1 MSGSPPP
8 MRGKGIVP
16 EPLYLFVRITPAYAG
31 KRNNAIFSHLFT
43 RDHPRL
49 CGEKFILNHLEPLS
63 RRITPAYAGKRKR
76 IDNVRHPSQDHPRL
90 CGEKPTWEK
99 SADLIL
105 GSPPPMRGKD
115 RCKNTRLCGGQDH
128 PRLCGEKS
136 STSVLY
142 LTIPGSPPPMR
153 GKVYNSS
160 RVEQRNRI
168 TPAYAG
174 KSRICW
180 RKSRG
185 IWDHP
190 RLCGEKG
197 NTRLKACSEKGSPPP
212 MRGKVKSLS
221 ISYVGNRITPAYAGK
236 SSKRGRCG
244 KLVRDHP
251 RLCGEK
257 FSIFPT
263 CGVVTGSPPPMRG
276 KVL

>member
-1 MSGSPPP
+1 MRGKASLILVVIGSIGITPAYAGKSGGTTTPPGCSVGSPPP
-8 MRGKGIVP
+8 MRGKDCPHSLPAVRS
-16 EPLYLFVRITPAYAG
+16 RITPAYAG

-190 RLCGEKG
+190 RLCGEKCC
-197 NTRLKACSEKGSPPP
+197 NPITIFFTLGSPPP
-212 MRGKVKSLS
+212 MRGKVRSRLFL
-221 ISYVGNRITPAYAGK
+221 IRFLRITPAYAGK
-236 SSKRGRCG
+236 S
-244 KLVRDHP
+244 DAP
-251 RLCGEK
+251 
-257 FSIFPT
+257 
-263 CGVVTGSPPPMRG
+263 
-276 KVL
+276 